1 MGKLKVGVLFG
12 GRSAEHEVSVVT
24 ALQVISHLDRTKYE
38 VLPIYITKEGKWFV
52 GERLG
57 RGEAYKRLPEVE
69 RYGSHAFIAPDPT
82 VKALVPG
89 SGGLF
94 ARGLKE
100 SIDVAFLSFHG
111 THGEDGAIQG
121 LLELADIPYT
131 GAGVAGSAVGMDKIL
146 MKAAF
151 RAAGIPVVPDVWFN
165 RSEWKENQKAV
176 ISRLEKSLR
185 YPMYVKPANTGSSI
199 AVGKAKNRKD
209 LIETIEVASRFDR
222 RIIVDQGVTDLT
234 EINCSVLGNDNPIPS
249 ICEQPLPKD
258 ELQSYRDKYL
268 RGGKGKLSKQG
279 MAGLSRK
286 FPAPIS
292 KTMTRK
298 IQDLAVKAF
307 KATDCAG
314 IARVDFLIDK
324 KRNKIYVNEI
334 NTLPGSFAFYLW
346 EAAGLTFPKLLGRVI
361 ELGLERHKDINQNI
375 RSIDTTILE
384 NLPL

>member
-1 MGKLKVGVLFG
+1 MTKLKVGVLFG

-38 VLPIYITKEGKWFV
+38 VLPIYITKQGKWLV
-52 GERLG
+52 GMKLAQGKAFKKLSEI
-57 RGEAYKRLPEVE
+57 EQ
-69 RYGSHAFIAPDPT
+69 YGAHSFIAPDPT
-82 VKALVPG
+82 VKQLVAG

-151 RAAGIPVVPDVWFN
+151 KAAGIPVVPDVWFN

-199 AVGKAKNRKD
+199 AVGKAKDRKSF
-209 LIETIEVASRFDR
+209 IEAIEVASRFDR

-324 KRNKIYVNEI
+324 KRNEIYVNEI

-346 EAAGLTFPKLLGRVI
+346 EAVGLTFPKLLDRII
-361 ELGLERHKDINQNI
+361 ELGLERHKDVNQNI